1 MQDKKIISSCIS
13 LLCHF
18 YSLNLSVVLNPVLGV
33 FMISVSNDFS
43 NFVLNKLH
51 NQEIV
56 LTRILHSDTGT
67 QRDVGTTLVKLAVF
81 LILQ

>member
-1 MQDKKIISSCIS
+1 MLDKKIISSWIS

-18 YSLNLSVVLNPVLGV
+18 YSLNLSMVLNPVLSV
-33 FMISVSNDFS
+33 LMVSVSNEFS

-56 LTRILHSDTGT
+56 LTRIFHSIQIQGHKGMLK
-67 QRDVGTTLVKLAVF
+67 QH
-81 LILQ
+81 